1 MPQHHTNAPP
11 TCRPF
16 RATCARYHDP
26 CAPGAGWCA
35 DRAPMTVAA
44 LGSRLE
50 LPGSVWTRPDAGP
63 VSAPDE
69 TPSRTCS
76 PVRGAR

>member
-11 TCRPF
+11 TCRPS
-16 RATCARYHDP
+16 RAACARYPDP
-26 CAPGAGWCA
+26 CAPGAGTCA

-50 LPGSVWTRPDAGP
+50 LPGSVWTRPDHAAACDP
-63 VSAPDE
+63 AP
-69 TPSRTCS
+69 S
-76 PVRGAR
+76 VRVCGGGAR